1 MIIIK
6 SDYEIEKMRKAGK
19 IVALAHE
26 AIANNIKVGMSTLEL
41 DKIAE
46 DVILSHGAKAAF
58 KGYGGFPGNIC
69 VSINEEVVHGIPSD
83 NRIIK
88 DGDIV
93 SVDIGSY
100 IDGYYGDAART
111 FAVGNVSDKAK
122 ELIEVTRESFF
133 EGLKFCKVGNKLSD
147 VSHAIQT
154 YNESYGFSVVRN
166 YVGHGIGTSLHEDP
180 QIPNY
185 GKPNRGPKLQKG
197 MVLAIEPMIN
207 IGSYE
212 TKTLRDNWTVVT
224 KDKSLSAHYE
234 NTIVITDDEPEIL
247 TLID

>member
-26 AIANNIKVGMSTLEL
+26 AIAENIKVGMSTLEL

-46 DVILSHGAKAAF
+46 EVILGHGAKAAF

-83 NRIIK
+83 NRIIQ

-111 FAVGNVSDKAK
+111 FAVGDVSEKAK
-122 ELIEVTRESFF
+122 KLIEVTQESFF

-147 VSHAIQT
+147 VSHAIQK
-154 YNESYGFSVVRN
+154 YNEEHGFSVVRN

-185 GKPNRGPKLQKG
+185 GKPNRGPTLEKG

-207 IGSYE
+207 IGGYE

-234 NTIVITDDEPEIL
+234 NTIVITTGEPEIL